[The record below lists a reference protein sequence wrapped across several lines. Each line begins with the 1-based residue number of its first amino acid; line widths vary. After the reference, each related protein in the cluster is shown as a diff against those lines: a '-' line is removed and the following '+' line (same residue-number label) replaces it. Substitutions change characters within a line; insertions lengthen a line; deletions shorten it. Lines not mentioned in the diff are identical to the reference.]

1 MKKLISLL
9 LLSSM
14 LGVSAKADTFVAHVS
29 KDQFGR
35 AASAEYAGYN
45 VTRVYATDEVV
56 VCTGRCVLAGVL
68 PSTGAAATLMSF
80 YDTSVAGALAAAEL
94 KYFSNFDTS
103 QTGTATTRGAHKPM
117 RFHKGI
123 SAKLSSISAGESV
136 SVLWVD
142 LDAL

>member
-1 MKKLISLL
+1 MKKLISLF

-14 LGVSAKADTFVAHVS
+14 LGVPAMADTFVAHVS

-35 AASAEYAGYN
+35 AASAEFAGYN
-45 VTRVYATDEVV
+45 VTRIYSATEAI

-68 PSTGAAATLMSF
+68 PSTGAAATLVSF

-103 QTGTATTRGAHKPM
+103 QTGTATTRAGHKPM
-117 RFHKGI
+117 RFSKGI
-123 SAKLSSISAGESV
+123 SVKLSSVSAGESV
-136 SVLWVD
+136 SVLWID
-142 LDAL
+142 LDAQ